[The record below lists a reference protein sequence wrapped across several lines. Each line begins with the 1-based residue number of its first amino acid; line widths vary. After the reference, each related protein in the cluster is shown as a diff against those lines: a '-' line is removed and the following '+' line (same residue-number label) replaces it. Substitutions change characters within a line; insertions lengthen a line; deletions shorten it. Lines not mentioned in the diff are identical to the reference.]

1 MSENQIIIS
10 VFKSRNNI
18 LDILNSRG
26 YNTENYSGFSI
37 NEINSLVS
45 NNLLDMIV
53 TNEITNKKVYIKYF
67 NMDKSI
73 RPNNVHEIIE
83 SLFNIEQIL
92 NTSDELIIIT
102 KDEPNDTLQKL
113 LRSLYEHDNIYINVI
128 NIQRLQFN
136 ILEHSLVPK
145 HSLISDPKEIQIIK
159 DKYNIVNNSEFPTIS
174 RFDPVSQVLGIR
186 PGELFEIIR
195 SSKTA
200 IISKFY
206 RICST

>member
-145 HSLISDPKEIQIIK
+145 HTLISDPKEIQIIK